1 MGSSSDASSPD
12 KKKKKGVLG
21 LFNGLSQRNSPNKK
35 EKKRIGDDQD
45 QATTTTASIPPVPEQ
60 VSTTAALPPRSNKQT
75 STLSSTTTR
84 AAVSPKAASSS
95 WFCRTKYFQQM
106 CDTAFDGIDADGSGE
121 VDAKELYSGLLLIH
135 LKMGC
140 YAGPAACKPLSR
152 ERVQTVFAQYD
163 VDGSG
168 CLDREEFRSVMTVL
182 FGNVFFRVL
191 VQWSMTLL
199 FVPMIAQWIVDGA
212 QYLVQ
217 SFWLLITSL
226 DEQYKFVDD
235 VEESI
240 ERATLLAMHQFAFVN
255 PYMDPLVPYAEQAK
269 RYVEMVPESV
279 WEAIPKAVV
288 STVLGMVVVPW
299 CIFKVDDFFQKFAE
313 KDVKAAKVKRA

>member
-1 MGSSSDASSPD
+1 MGPSSDAGSPD

-21 LFNGLSQRNSPNKK
+21 LFHRNSPNKK
-35 EKKRIGDDQD
+35 EKKRVGDDKD

-60 VSTTAALPPRSNKQT
+60 VSTTTTMPPRSNKQAST
-75 STLSSTTTR
+75 SSSTTR
-84 AAVSPKAASSS
+84 AAVSSKAAS

-106 CDTAFDGIDADGSGE
+106 CDTAFDGIDVDGSGE

-163 VDGSG
+163 VDNSG

-212 QYLVQ
+212 QYLCQ

-240 ERATLLAMHQFAFVN
+240 ERVAVLAMHQFAFVN
-255 PYMDPLVPYAEQAK
+255 PYTDPLVPYAEQAK

-279 WEAIPKAVV
+279 WEAIPKAIV